1 MPIIVEGVETQ
12 RQESVLRGMGCRYT
26 QGYYYYRPLPIDQ
39 FETLMA
45 DERHLDFTGLHC
57 KQVEAL
63 HVRELMDGNLFT
75 DTILNHVLGPVA
87 ICDVYGRQVELT
99 RVNEQYYRMTG
110 LDASDNE
117 DMSRKV
123 WSGVRDDDRPLLL
136 ELFERAYERRPGGD
150 RKSVV

>member
-1 MPIIVEGVETQ
+1 MYFYSLESIVNMARLLGMPIIVEGVETQ

-63 HVRELMDGNLFT
+63 HVRELMDGNL
-75 DTILNHVLGPVA
+75 D
-87 ICDVYGRQVELT
+87 
-99 RVNEQYYRMTG
+99 
-110 LDASDNE
+110 
-117 DMSRKV
+117 
-123 WSGVRDDDRPLLL
+123 
-136 ELFERAYERRPGGD
+136 
-150 RKSVV
+150 